1 LPEQV
6 PWRSFAG
13 HAMITYD
20 PREWLRPVLYVHKS
34 DTFRKLLPLIV
45 LIGAVTAGFV
55 WLENE
60 RLHLSQDSRVK
71 NITVMHNLLG
81 FAISMLLV
89 FRTNTAYDRWWE
101 GRKLWG
107 ALVNVSRN
115 LAVKYAAWLRPQDT
129 DDRHHFARLIGAFPH
144 ALRGHLLKETTRLS
158 LDEQEH
164 PELAALDRDR
174 HVPAQVVTLMHQ
186 RTARIVRE
194 GHLTQEQLIVIAND
208 INGFLDIC
216 GACERIKNTPIPFS
230 YSTFIKKFIVLY
242 TVTLP
247 VVMVIFDV
255 LASLELIAEEI
266 EDPFGRD
273 SNDLPMEKLSASIAA
288 HARDILA

>member
-1 LPEQV
+1 
-6 PWRSFAG
+6 
-13 HAMITYD
+13 MITHD
-20 PREWLRPVLYVHKS
+20 PREWLRPVLYLHKS
-34 DTFRKLLPLIV
+34 DSFRKLLPLIL
-45 LIGAVTAGFV
+45 LIGALTAGFV

-60 RLHLSQDSRVK
+60 RLHLSQDSRVR

-107 ALVNVSRN
+107 SLVNVSRN
-115 LAVKYAAWLRPQDT
+115 IAVKLAAWLRPQDT
-129 DDRHHFARLIGAFPH
+129 DERLHFARLIGAFSH

-158 LDEQEH
+158 LTEQEH
-164 PELAALDRDR
+164 PEPAAPEHDH
-174 HVPAQVVTLMHQ
+174 HVPAEVVKLMHQ
-186 RTARIVRE
+186 RIARLVRE
-194 GHLTQEQLIVIAND
+194 GHLTQEQLIVLAND
-208 INGFLDIC
+208 INAFLDIC

-247 VVMVIFDV
+247 MGFALSMGWVAVPVVMFIFYV